1 MSRGRGFKR
10 VYTVEAVVVGCLF
23 AFIAGFLVGLAAALL
38 TASVGIGVLV
48 GAVMFLFSLDVMFNG
63 TESRYGG

>member
-1 MSRGRGFKR
+1 MTRRRGFKR
-10 VYTVEAVVVGCLF
+10 VYTAEAVLVGCAIGLVT
-23 AFIAGFLVGLAAALL
+23 GFLVGLAAALL

-63 TESRYGG
+63 TES